1 MTMKNLINKPTII
14 TSSLASQL
22 EIFSELLNIKHVQ
35 NNKLVGYTH
44 SLDIDTT
51 EYVKEQ
57 LELVTFMYS
66 GLEVEISNAED
77 LDLSKYLKYPQRLP
91 VFILYANNSRKA
103 VKQGK
108 VNNREFTDWVVSVIG

>member
-1 MTMKNLINKPTII
+1 MKNLINKPTII

-22 EIFSELLNIKHVQ
+22 EIFSELLNIKTVQ
-35 NNKLVGYTH
+35 NNKLVGYSH
-44 SLDIDTT
+44 SLDIGTT

-66 GLEVEISNAED
+66 GLQVEISNAED

-91 VFILYANNSRKA
+91 VFILYANGSRKA

-108 VNNREFTDWVVSVIG
+108 VNNREFTDWLVSVIG

>member
-22 EIFSELLNIKHVQ
+22 EIFSELLDIKHVQ

-91 VFILYANNSRKA
+91 VFILYANGSRKA